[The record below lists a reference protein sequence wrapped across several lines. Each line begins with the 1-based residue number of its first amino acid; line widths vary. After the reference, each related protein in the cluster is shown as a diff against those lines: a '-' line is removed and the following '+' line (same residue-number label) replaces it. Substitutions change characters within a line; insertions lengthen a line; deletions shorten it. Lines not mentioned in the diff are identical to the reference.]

1 MVWIKSLKSC
11 VHAMTK
17 DMDLLVGTL
26 LRLPWVT
33 MDDAVCK
40 EYIEF
45 VSSLVS
51 AHPFYI
57 KACLQMLIKQFT
69 PGTYMCVS

>member
-1 MVWIKSLKSC
+1 MYV
-11 VHAMTK
+11 V
-17 DMDLLVGTL
+17 LLVAVL
-26 LRLPWVT
+26 MYSQSRDMHVYINSCRLPWIT

-45 VSSLVS
+45 VCTLVS